1 VKKTMKKKY
10 IFGFLIIITAL
21 IFTNS
26 YFEIQHNTNIIEY
39 FSKDNF
45 LNASEIQYLK
55 ENGDLIYGADKNTP
69 PLRYLNPDSGQYEGL
84 VIDYLNALS
93 IKLGVNIKMRPM
105 IWNEALEAL
114 ENGDIDFC
122 DMHASK
128 DRSRS
133 FIFSDPIYYQ
143 RGAILVKKNNTSI
156 KTPQD
161 IKGKT
166 IAAINGDYIF
176 EHLAENYTEVHK
188 VETENLRDAISLLEK
203 GEVDAVLGDES
214 VINYYLTQERLSRE
228 YSILNEYLYERPAV
242 IGVKKDNETL
252 LKIIN
257 KAIYQLQ
264 KENTMERIYE
274 KWFGISPLIMKNN
287 NADKYLL
294 LVKYSILLAILVALF
309 FYYWNRE
316 LKKEVK
322 KQTNALD
329 ISKNE
334 LETTFNG
341 LNTHLMV
348 VVNEDCCVKEAN
360 TAFCEYIGYS
370 ADIVKNIHCK
380 NINGILGS
388 NCDVCLIKDIFEYRT
403 SIETEVEYQN
413 RKFKVRTYLLDKIS
427 NTKERVL
434 VMMEDVTDL
443 KLAQQKMLQSSKMAA
458 VGQLAAGIAHE
469 IRTPLGIIR
478 NYTYLLRRMDQEEDK
493 KEAIDIIESSVTRA
507 NNIIDN
513 LLNFSRLSDNK
524 VHNIQVKD
532 FISNLYELN
541 KKVFQQKHIEFK
553 LYVEKNLE
561 VELYSESLKH
571 ILLNLFSNATDAMK
585 HRGILKVEA
594 FKNNDNIIIEV
605 TDTGTGMDKN
615 TQIHLFDPFYTTKQ
629 VGEGTG
635 LGLFI
640 VYNEVQKMEGTIRV
654 ESKLLKGSKFIVTLP
669 TKIHDPILILK

>member
-1 VKKTMKKKY
+1 MKKKY
-10 IFGFLIIITAL
+10 ILGFLIIITAL

-26 YFEIQHNTNIIEY
+26 YFKIEHNMNIVEY
-39 FSKDNF
+39 FSKDNR
-45 LNASEIQYLK
+45 LTASEIEYLK
-55 ENGDLIYGADKNTP
+55 EHGDLIYGSDQNTP

-93 IKLGVNIKMRPM
+93 IELGVNIKMKPM

-114 ENGDIDFC
+114 ESGTIDFC

-133 FIFSDPIYYQ
+133 FIFTDPIYYQ
-143 RGAILVKKNNTSI
+143 RGAILTKKNNSNI
-156 KTPQD
+156 KTPQNL
-161 IKGKT
+161 KGKT
-166 IAAINGDYIF
+166 IAAIKGDYIF
-176 EHLAENYTEVHK
+176 EHLSENYTDVHG

-214 VINYYLTQERLSRE
+214 VINYYLTQEGLSRE
-228 YSILNEYLYERPAV
+228 YSILNEYLYERAAV
-242 IGVKKDNETL
+242 IAVKKDNKIL

-257 KAIYQLQ
+257 NSIYQLQ
-264 KENTMERIYE
+264 KNNTMERIYE

-287 NADKYLL
+287 NGDKYMLL
-294 LVKYSILLAILVALF
+294 FKYAILVAMLVALF

-341 LNTHLMV
+341 LTTHLMV
-348 VVNEDCCVKEAN
+348 VVNQDCCVTEAN
-360 TAFCEYIGYS
+360 TAFCKYIGYS
-370 ADIVKNIHCK
+370 INVVKNMHCK
-380 NINGILGS
+380 NVNGILGS

-403 SIETEVEYQN
+403 SVETEVEYQN

-434 VMMEDVTDL
+434 VMMEDITDL
-443 KLAQQKMLQSSKMAA
+443 KLAEQKMLQSSKMAA

-478 NYTYLLRRMDQEEDK
+478 NYTYLLRRMKEEADK
-493 KEAIDIIESSVTRA
+493 KEAIDIIDNSVTRA
-507 NNIIDN
+507 NKIIDN

-524 VHNIQVKD
+524 IHKIQIND

-541 KKVFQQKHIEFK
+541 KKALKQNHIEFK
-553 LYVEKNLE
+553 LCVERDLE

-571 ILLNLFSNATDAMK
+571 ILLNLFSNATDAMEQG
-585 HRGILKVEA
+585 GILLVHA
-594 FKNNDNIIIEV
+594 CKNDDNIIIEV
-605 TDTGTGMDKN
+605 SDTGMGMNAN
-615 TQIHLFDPFYTTKQ
+615 TQLYLFDPFYTTKQ
-629 VGEGTG
+629 AREGTG

-640 VYNEVQKMEGTIRV
+640 VYNEVQKMEGSIRV
-654 ESKLLKGSKFIVTLP
+654 ESKLGEGSKFIITLP

>member
-1 VKKTMKKKY
+1 MKKKY
-10 IFGFLIIITAL
+10 ILGSLIIITAL
-21 IFTNS
+21 IFLNS
-26 YFEIQHNTNIIEY
+26 YFKIEHNMNIVEY
-39 FSKDNF
+39 LTPDHR
-45 LNASEIQYLK
+45 LNASEIEYLK
-55 ENGDLIYGADKNTP
+55 EHGDLIYGSDQNTP
-69 PLRYLNPDSGQYEGL
+69 PLRYLNPESGQYEGL

-93 IKLGVNIKMRPM
+93 IELGVNIKMKPM

-114 ENGDIDFC
+114 ENGDIDFG

-128 DRSRS
+128 DRALS

-143 RGAILVKKNNTSI
+143 RGAILIKKNNTSI

-161 IKGKT
+161 INGKT
-166 IAAINGDYIF
+166 IAAIKGDYVF
-176 EHLAENYTEVHK
+176 EHLSENYTEVHG
-188 VETENLRDAISLLEK
+188 VETENLRDAISKLEK
-203 GEVDAVLGDES
+203 SEVDAVLGDES
-214 VINYYLTQERLSRE
+214 VINYYLTQESLSPE
-228 YSILNEYLYERPAV
+228 YSILNKYLYEREAV
-242 IGVKKDNETL
+242 IGVKKGNEVL

-264 KENTMERIYE
+264 KDSTMERIQE
-274 KWFGISPLIMKNN
+274 KWFGVSPLIMKNN
-287 NADKYLL
+287 NAEEYML
-294 LVKYSILLAILVALF
+294 LVKYAIILVILIALF

-316 LKKEVK
+316 LKREVR

-329 ISKNE
+329 LSKNE

-341 LNTHLMV
+341 LTTHLMV
-348 VVNEDCCVKEAN
+348 VVNEDCCVTDAN
-360 TAFCEYIGYS
+360 TAFCNYIGY
-370 ADIVKNIHCK
+370 AGDVVKNMHCK

-388 NCDVCLIKDIFEYRT
+388 NCEVCLIKDIFEYRT

-434 VMMEDVTDL
+434 VMMEDITDL
-443 KLAQQKMLQSSKMAA
+443 KISELKMLQSSKMAA

-478 NYTYLLRRMDQEEDK
+478 NYTYLLRRMEDEEDK
-493 KEAIDIIESSVTRA
+493 KEAINIIENSVTRA
-507 NNIIDN
+507 NKIIDN

-532 FISNLYELN
+532 FIANLYELN
-541 KKVFQQKHIEFK
+541 KKSLKQKHIEFK
-553 LYVEKNLE
+553 LDVERDLQ

-571 ILLNLFSNATDAMK
+571 ILLNLFSNATDAMEQG
-585 HRGILKVEA
+585 GILKVHA
-594 FKNNDNIIIEV
+594 RKNNNNIIIEV
-605 TDTGTGMDKN
+605 FDTGTGMDKN
-615 TQIHLFDPFYTTKQ
+615 TQMHLFDPFYTTKKAS
-629 VGEGTG
+629 EGTG

-654 ESKLLKGSKFIVTLP
+654 ESKLLEGSKFIITLP
-669 TKIHDPILILK
+669 TNIHEPILIL

>member
-1 VKKTMKKKY
+1 MKKKY
-10 IFGFLIIITAL
+10 LLGFIIIITAF
-21 IFTNS
+21 IFANS
-26 YFEIQHNTNIIEY
+26 YLKIEHNMNIVEY
-39 FSKDNF
+39 FSKDNR
-45 LNASEIQYLK
+45 LTASEIEYLK
-55 ENGDLIYGADKNTP
+55 EHGDLIYGSDQNTP

-93 IKLGVNIKMRPM
+93 IELGVNIKMKPM

-114 ENGDIDFC
+114 ESGDIDFC

-133 FIFSDPIYYQ
+133 FIFTDPIYYQ
-143 RGAILVKKNNTSI
+143 RGAILIKKSNTSI
-156 KTPQD
+156 KIPGD

-166 IAAINGDYIF
+166 IAAIKGDYIF
-176 EHLAENYTEVHK
+176 EHLSENYTDVRG
-188 VETENLRDAISLLEK
+188 VETENLRDAISRLEK
-203 GEVDAVLGDES
+203 SEVDAVLGDES
-214 VINYYLTQERLSRE
+214 VINYYLTQEGLSRE
-228 YSILNEYLYERPAV
+228 YSILNKYLYEREAV
-242 IGVKKDNETL
+242 IGVKKGNETL
-252 LKIIN
+252 VKIIN
-257 KAIYQLQ
+257 KAIYQLD
-264 KENTMERIYE
+264 KDSTMERIYE

-287 NADKYLL
+287 NNGDKYML
-294 LVKYSILLAILVALF
+294 LVKYTILLAMLVALF
-309 FYYWNRE
+309 FYYWNIE

-322 KQTNALD
+322 RQTNALD

-341 LNTHLMV
+341 LTTHLMV
-348 VVNEDCCVKEAN
+348 VVNEECCVSEAN
-360 TAFCEYIGYS
+360 KAFCEYIGYS
-370 ADIVKNIHCK
+370 VDVVKNMHCK
-380 NINGILGS
+380 NVNGILGS
-388 NCDVCLIKDIFEYRT
+388 NCEVCLIKDMFEYRT

-434 VMMEDVTDL
+434 VMMEDITDL
-443 KLAQQKMLQSSKMAA
+443 KLSEHRMLQSSKMAA

-478 NYTYLLRRMDQEEDK
+478 NYTYLLRRMEEEEDK
-493 KEAIDIIESSVTRA
+493 KEAIDIIDNSVTRA
-507 NNIIDN
+507 NKIIDN

-524 VHNIQVKD
+524 VHNIQVSD

-541 KKVFQQKHIEFK
+541 KKALKQNNIEFK
-553 LYVEKNLE
+553 LYVESDLE

-585 HRGILKVEA
+585 QGGLLQVHA
-594 FKNNDNIIIEV
+594 CKNNDNIIIEV
-605 TDTGTGMDKN
+605 SDTGTGMDSN
-615 TQIHLFDPFYTTKQ
+615 TLMYLFDPFYTTKQ
-629 VGEGTG
+629 VSEGTG

-654 ESKLLKGSKFIVTLP
+654 ESKIGEGSKFIVTLP